1 MTTLNIYIDNKKPN
15 YFKITTINFE
25 DETSCSYT
33 DCHNED
39 EVLDKV
45 KDFLSKNKDRV
56 KNKLYTGDILFV
68 SEAPNF
74 FTPNK
79 IYHIENGIIK
89 DDDGY
94 SLSYFTNMP
103 LESFEDVKEYFSA
116 EGRKNYSMSGYNSKT
131 YTLIEV
137 VP

>member
-1 MTTLNIYIDNKKPN
+1 MTTLNIYIDNEKPN

-25 DETSCSYT
+25 DETSYSYT
-33 DCHNED
+33 HCHDED

-45 KDFLSKNKDRV
+45 KDFLSKNKA
-56 KNKLYTGDILFV
+56 KGKSYTGNILFV
-68 SEAPNF
+68 FKAPDN

-89 DDDGY
+89 DNNGVSFPY
-94 SLSYFTNMP
+94 SENMP

-116 EGRKNYSMSGYNSKT
+116 RGRRNCSTCRYSSKT
-131 YTLIEV
+131 CTLIEV
-137 VP
+137 AP